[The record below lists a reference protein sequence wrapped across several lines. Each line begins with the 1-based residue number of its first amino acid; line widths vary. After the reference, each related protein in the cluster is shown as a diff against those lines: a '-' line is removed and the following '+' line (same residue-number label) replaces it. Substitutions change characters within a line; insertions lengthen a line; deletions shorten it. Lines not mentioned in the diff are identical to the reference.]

1 MTKRLTTLLATIV
14 LGTTLL
20 GSGANAA
27 VFATGTDTVA
37 AVPADVA
44 QTVTVDGNRPAVKD
58 SDHHRR
64 FCVKLN
70 TLLSR
75 LVDNNVITR
84 EQKLKIMDAF
94 NCVPDPTT
102 EKPSTT
108 RPTTAPTAAQ

>member
-1 MTKRLTTLLATIV
+1 MTKRLTTLLETIV

-27 VFATGTDTVA
+27 VYATGATSIA
-37 AVPADVA
+37 AIPADVA
-44 QTVTVDGNRPAVKD
+44 QTVTVDGSRPVKD
-58 SDHHRR
+58 GDHHRR
-64 FCVKLN
+64 FCAKVN